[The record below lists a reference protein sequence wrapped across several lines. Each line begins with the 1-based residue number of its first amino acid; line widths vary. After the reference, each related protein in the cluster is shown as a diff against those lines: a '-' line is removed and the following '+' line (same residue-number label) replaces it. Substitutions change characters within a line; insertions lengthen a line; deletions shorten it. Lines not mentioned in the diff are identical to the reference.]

1 MKKLLLSFVAI
12 ICATTFTFAE
22 TITRTGQCGD
32 NVTWTLTWES
42 GDAENTALSLTGSG
56 AIWDFPHNGEPSVFS
71 QYYPQIRTITM
82 SNNITRVGN
91 EFFVRSLSYDLQ
103 VNSIS
108 WSSNLKSIGKKA
120 FAGTDIQQL
129 VFPDKLERIEDEA
142 FSGCHYTHYVTIPA
156 SVTYIAPTAFRN
168 IQLLETITVNASNK
182 VYASYEGALY
192 NKAMTELILIPLY
205 CKPNDDRRLDIPKGV
220 KIIAEKAFSEYSDA
234 RLRNIV
240 LPMSVEQI
248 GAQGISNSRLE
259 QLSCMRPVPPT
270 AQATSFNDTPANI
283 PVYIPTG
290 SLAAYQA
297 ATGWSKF
304 TNFIETDFPND
315 CKTPTNFALVGE
327 PTFNSATFSFTPGAS
342 EQTGWGLR
350 YKKSSETTYQT
361 SPTRVANT
369 GAASYNITL
378 SGLEPETEYDV
389 VVFAVCGASLDDD
402 GDISYDSAPITITTT
417 TVPAPQTKPTVEN
430 GWAYYG
436 QNTFGGIFELV
447 SYMYYGM
454 MIPAN
459 TSTDDYLDSVRV
471 YAASTDIHEISL
483 WEGGNTPAAAKQVW
497 TQQFT
502 PEKLNEFTGVKLLE
516 PLKVNKSKNLWVF
529 SRVMGLTLACSVT
542 YASGVNAPNARW
554 IGITGGDV
562 TEWKDIQSIP
572 ELSNLYIAW
581 LVNPHY
587 TKTPTYVAYVKD
599 LTATKITTTS
609 IALSWFGKGTF
620 ELRWRKQSETEWKT
634 KASISKKTY
643 TITGLEAKNT
653 YEIQVRATYN
663 GETTDWSDVLSVYI
677 AENAAIDE
685 IQIDEPQSTKTI
697 IDGQLYII
705 HDGKMYNA
713 SGMRVR

>member
-12 ICATTFTFAE
+12 ICATSFAFATE
-22 TITRTGQCGD
+22 TRTGKCGD
-32 NVTWTLTWES
+32 NVTWTLTWEQ
-42 GDAENTALSLTGSG
+42 GDGENRTLSLTGSG
-56 AIWDFPHNGEPSVFS
+56 PMYNYTIDDVSPLSG
-71 QYYPQIRTITM
+71 YGGIRKMTM
-82 SNNITRVGN
+82 SNTITTIGDH
-91 EFFVRSLSYDLQ
+91 FFKGHVYE
-103 VNSIS
+103 VTIT
-108 WSSNLKSIGKKA
+108 WGTGIKTIGKYA
-120 FAGTDIQQL
+120 FSYSDIGNTLTLPNSVEEVKESAFETCEFLFYVNLPASLKKIGDGAFHNTDIMQINVANANT
-129 VFPDKLERIEDEA
+129 VF
-142 FSGCHYTHYVTIPA
+142 A
-156 SVTYIAPTAFRN
+156 SQDGV
-168 IQLLETITVNASNK
+168 
-182 VYASYEGALY
+182 LY
-192 NKAMTELILIPLY
+192 NKAMTELILLPLY
-205 CKPNDDRRLDIPKGV
+205 YKSGPFIVPKGV
-220 KIIAEKAFSEYSDA
+220 TKIADKAMLGFSRVTE
-234 RLRNIV
+234 IE
-240 LPMSVEQI
+240 LPMSVKEI
-248 GAQGISNSRLE
+248 GANGISSTALTK
-259 QLSCMRPVPPT
+259 LSCARPVPPT
-270 AQATSFNDTPANI
+270 AKANSFGSTPADI

-304 TNFIETDFPND
+304 TNFIEIDFPND

-327 PTFNSATFSFTPGAS
+327 PTFSSATFSFTPGAS

-350 YKKSSETTYQT
+350 YKKTSESLYQT
-361 SPTRVANT
+361 SPNRVANT
-369 GAASYNITL
+369 GAASYNIIL

-389 VVFAVCGASLDDD
+389 VVFAVCGASLNDD

-436 QNTFGGIFELV
+436 QNTFGGIGELA

-516 PLKVNKSKNLWVF
+516 PLKVNKLKNLWVF

-599 LTATKITTTS
+599 LAATKVTTTS
-609 IALSWFGKGTF
+609 IALSWLGKGTF
-620 ELRWRKQSETEWKT
+620 ELRWRQKPETEWKT
-634 KASISKKTY
+634 KANISKKTY

-663 GETTDWSDVLSVYI
+663 GETTDWSDVLNVYI
-677 AENAAIDE
+677 PENAAIDN

>member
-1 MKKLLLSFVAI
+1 MKKILLSLLAI
-12 ICATTFTFAE
+12 ICATTFAFAE
-22 TITRTGQCGD
+22 KVTRTGQCG
-32 NVTWTLTWES
+32 NNATWTVSWDSEDSWNQTLTIS
-42 GDAENTALSLTGSG
+42 GSG
-56 AIWDFPHNGEPSVFS
+56 AIWDYPHNGDDSPVSGVS
-71 QYYPQIRTITM
+71 YTHIRTVIIGN
-82 SNNITRVGN
+82 SITRVGDA
-91 EFFVRSLSYDLQ
+91 FFSRSLSLCDG
-103 VNSIS
+103 VNSFT
-108 WSSNLKSIGKKA
+108 WSSGLKSIGKRA
-120 FAGTDIQQL
+120 FAGADIDPITL
-129 VFPDKLERIEDEA
+129 PNNLETIEDEA
-142 FSGCHYTHYVTIPA
+142 FDGCHYTNSVTIPA
-156 SVTYIAPTAFRN
+156 SVTYIAP
-168 IQLLETITVNASNK
+168 
-182 VYASYEGALY
+182 
-192 NKAMTELILIPLY
+192 
-205 CKPNDDRRLDIPKGV
+205 V
-220 KIIAEKAFSEYSDA
+220 KIIDDNAYPEYSDA
-234 RLRNIV
+234 RLNKIV
-240 LPMSVEQI
+240 LPMSVEKI
-248 GAQGISNSRLE
+248 GAYGLSNSALE
-259 QLSCMRPVPPT
+259 ELSCMRPVPPT
-270 AQATSFNDTPANI
+270 AQATSFNATPANI

-350 YKKSSETTYQT
+350 YKKTSESLYQT
-361 SPTRVANT
+361 SPNRVANT

-389 VVFAVCGASLDDD
+389 VVFGICGASLNDD

-436 QNTFGGIFELV
+436 QNTFGGIGELA

-542 YASGVNAPNARW
+542 YAAGVNAPNARW

-599 LTATKITTTS
+599 LTATKMTTTS
-609 IALSWFGKGTF
+609 ITLSWFGKGTF

-663 GETTDWSDVLSVYI
+663 GETTEWSDVLNVYI
-677 AENAAIDE
+677 PENAAIDN

-713 SGMRVR
+713 SGLRVR